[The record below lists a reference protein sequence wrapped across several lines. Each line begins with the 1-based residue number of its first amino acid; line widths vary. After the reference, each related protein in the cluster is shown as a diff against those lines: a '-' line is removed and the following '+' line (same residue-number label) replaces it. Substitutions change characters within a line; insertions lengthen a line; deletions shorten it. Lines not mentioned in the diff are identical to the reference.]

1 MYHIYN
7 EVPVIDPVFTFLLNL
22 DPPRLLLNLDTT
34 ECRSLLSLD
43 VTLSLRLA
51 CVMSCQ
57 VGAGF
62 GELSE
67 WANRVEKINQEI
79 EAKEERWMEL
89 LEIAEGAA
97 V

>member
-1 MYHIYN
+1 
-7 EVPVIDPVFTFLLNL
+7 
-22 DPPRLLLNLDTT
+22 
-34 ECRSLLSLD
+34 
-43 VTLSLRLA
+43 
-51 CVMSCQ
+51 MSCQ